1 MCQCEWQRDKR
12 VKKAK
17 SYKVL
22 GANYYV
28 WRSCRGT
35 PGNGAFSPSPRPLV
49 LNRVKTDAKVM
60 LTVNVDMQ
68 DCLINDQAGKIRHT
82 KFANGGACKVYLKF
96 PDKQTKVRVTE
107 TS

>member
-1 MCQCEWQRDKR
+1 
-12 VKKAK
+12 
-17 SYKVL
+17 
-22 GANYYV
+22 
-28 WRSCRGT
+28 
-35 PGNGAFSPSPRPLV
+35 
-49 LNRVKTDAKVM
+49 M

-68 DCLINDQAGKIRHT
+68 DCLINDQTGKIRHT